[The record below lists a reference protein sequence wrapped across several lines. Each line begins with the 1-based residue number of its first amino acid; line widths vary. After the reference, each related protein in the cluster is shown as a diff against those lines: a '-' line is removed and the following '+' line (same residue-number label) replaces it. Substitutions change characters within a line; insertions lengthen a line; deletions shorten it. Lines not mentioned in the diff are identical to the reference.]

1 MKSRLALSFFLRIR
15 NLNMCLNEE
24 LINLVLGEREER
36 NMSIFRKWIKVTEKA
51 ESDKIEKL
59 LDKYDKTITDCVNLI
74 PLSEVIN
81 SSEDDGMKQLLDAY
95 KGVLDLTNDA
105 FDIVIEQDN
114 RIRHIEKQNEEILK
128 KLDEIS
134 KKTTK

>member
-1 MKSRLALSFFLRIR
+1 
-15 NLNMCLNEE
+15 
-24 LINLVLGEREER
+24 
-36 NMSIFRKWIKVTEKA
+36 MSIFRKWIKVTEKA